1 MFKRLILVIAGII
14 GVSFGAN
21 YGAQMW
27 KFFDLKLAV
36 LSNMYLNSL
45 VFAFIFI
52 LFSWILYPLFRR
64 LFHYIQEVLNRQTAV
79 SLFFG
84 TIGGIVGLLIGFLMA
99 LPLAGLD
106 IPFLSNA
113 MPLVISIILAI
124 VGYQTA
130 SSRADEWKTMF
141 ARTNRRDRQE
151 VDAQVLERKAGDN
164 FHKYKLLD
172 TSVIIDGRIAD
183 IVRQNFIEGVLVIP
197 NFVLQELQYI
207 ADSSDALKRA
217 RGRRGLD
224 ILNAMQKEA
233 LIPIEM
239 YDGDFEDIG
248 EVDSK
253 LIRLAKLIDA
263 AIITN
268 DYNLNKV
275 CEFQNVRVFNINALA
290 NAVKPVVIPG
300 EVLEV
305 MVIKPGTERKQGVA
319 YLQDGTM
326 IVIEDGQHYMN
337 EELKVVVTSALQ
349 TAAGRMIFARPL
361 HAQTKLETQENKES
375 N

>member
-27 KFFDLKLAV
+27 KFFDLKLDV